1 MITAINLIGTIL
13 YYAINIYIF
22 LIVIWALLSW
32 FPGASESWLGR
43 LINRLV
49 EPFLSYFNFIHF
61 GMIGF
66 GPMVA
71 IIALWFIQYGVV
83 GITNFLVKM
92 AM

>member
-1 MITAINLIGTIL
+1 MITVINLIGTLL

-32 FPGASESWLGR
+32 FPGASESKLGQ
-43 LINRLV
+43 LINRVV
-49 EPFLSYFNFIHF
+49 EPFLNYFNFIHI
-61 GMIGF
+61 GMIGL

-83 GITNFLVKM
+83 GITNFLINLM
-92 AM
+92 I